1 VFSQEPLKDS
11 PYFGMENVIL
21 TPHIAGST
29 GEAQEAVG
37 IQIAMQVKEYLKFG
51 VVQNAVNLPSM
62 TFHEYQELSP
72 YILMAERL
80 GAFLS
85 PLAAGNLESI
95 HISYSGRV
103 AQGKTDL
110 VRNAAIQGVLAHSEV
125 VNRINALSVATE
137 RGIRIHEEKKDEGS
151 GGAGTVLKLT
161 LHTAS
166 GVTTASATVLHGTS
180 PRLLACDGID
190 IEAPL
195 HGTLLFIRN
204 LDVPGVIG
212 RIGTILGEHK
222 MNIANFALGRGH
234 RAGQHNALAVVQI
247 DGRVAPSVLTALQA
261 TEAITEVR
269 LIELADRQPALLTSE

>member
-1 VFSQEPLKDS
+1 LKDS
-11 PYFGMENVIL
+11 PYFGLDNVIL

-37 IQIAMQVKEYLKFG
+37 IQIAMQVKEYLKLG

-62 TFHEYQELSP
+62 TYEEYQELSP
-72 YILMAERL
+72 YILMAQRL

-95 HISYSGRV
+95 HISYSGRLSL
-103 AQGKTDL
+103 GKTEL
-110 VRNAAIQGVLAHSEV
+110 VRNAAIQGVLIHSDA
-125 VNRINALSVATE
+125 VNRINALSVAAE
-137 RGIRIHEEKKDEGS
+137 RGIRVHEEKKEEGS
-151 GGAGTVLKLT
+151 GGAGTVLKLS
-161 LHTAS
+161 LHTAA
-166 GVTTASATVLHGTS
+166 GDTTASATVLHGSS
-180 PRLLACDGID
+180 PRLLSCDGID

-195 HGTLLFIRN
+195 NGTLLFIRN

-222 MNIANFALGRGH
+222 MNIANFALGRSH

-247 DGRVAPSVLTALQA
+247 DGRVTPAVLNALEA
-261 TEAITEVR
+261 TEAITQVR
-269 LIELADRQPALLTSE
+269 LIELADRQPAPAATE